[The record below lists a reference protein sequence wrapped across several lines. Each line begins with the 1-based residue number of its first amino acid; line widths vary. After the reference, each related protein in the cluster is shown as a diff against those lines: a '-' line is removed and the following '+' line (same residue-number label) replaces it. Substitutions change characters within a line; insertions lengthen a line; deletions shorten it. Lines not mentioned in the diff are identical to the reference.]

1 MEITPLIKEDF
12 ITLQDEATVSELVG
26 LMKQQEK
33 RSALIFRKNKYL
45 GIIEKKW
52 LLHSK
57 LDITKIK
64 LKNYVQKTPLLNE
77 HADVIETAYLMFE
90 SNLNLIPV
98 ESNKRIIGVL
108 SALDVAKLGSEL
120 PEAKQWKVKD
130 VKLDKV
136 VKVNKD
142 DPIAKAIEL
151 MNLKKVDHLPVFEG
165 NKLYGILT
173 YRDILR
179 RYLNWSPKRDISAKF
194 NTMASSRSAEA
205 DMPHLANLPIS
216 DFSTNDNLLT
226 LSNSAYL
233 KQGIEMMNN
242 KGVNSIIIMDDEEV
256 LGLLTAKNILRKVG
270 SLKIPINYNIQFI
283 GLKDVNLE
291 PYQIANL
298 KKICSNEAFKLQRKL
313 KSEFSLVVHLKAYDK
328 QGTRQKYSVNLRVEH
343 PGQLLSSSEDDWD
356 LETALRKTF
365 NNAKN
370 TIDKKYKERNN

>member
-12 ITLQDEATVSELVG
+12 IVLQDEATVSELVG
-26 LMKQQEK
+26 MLKQQEK
-33 RSALIFRKNKYL
+33 RSALVFRKNKYL
-45 GIIEKKW
+45 GLVEKKW

-57 LDITKIK
+57 LDVTKMK
-64 LKNYVQKTPLLNE
+64 LKHYVQKTPLLSE
-77 HADVIETAYLMFE
+77 HADVIETAYLMYQ
-90 SNLNLIPV
+90 SNLNIVPV
-98 ESNKRIIGVL
+98 ERNKMIVGVL
-108 SALDVAKLGSEL
+108 SAIDVAKLGSEL
-120 PEAKQWKVKD
+120 PEAGKWKVKD
-130 VKLDKV
+130 VKLEKA

-142 DPIAKAIEL
+142 EPIAKAIEF
-151 MNLKKVDHLPVFEG
+151 MNLKHVDHLPVFEG
-165 NKLYGILT
+165 NKLSGILT

-179 RYLNWSPKRDISAKF
+179 KYLNWSPKRDISAKF

-226 LSNSAYL
+226 LSNNAYL
-233 KQGIEMMNN
+233 KQGIEMMSN
-242 KGVNSIIIMDDEEV
+242 KGVNSIIIMDNEEV

-283 GLKDVNLE
+283 GINELKLE
-291 PYQIANL
+291 PYQKYNL

-313 KSEFSLVVHLKAYDK
+313 KTEFSLVVHVKAYDK

-343 PGQLLSSSEDDWD
+343 PGQLLNSSEDDWD

-370 TIDKKYKERNN
+370 TIDKKYKD